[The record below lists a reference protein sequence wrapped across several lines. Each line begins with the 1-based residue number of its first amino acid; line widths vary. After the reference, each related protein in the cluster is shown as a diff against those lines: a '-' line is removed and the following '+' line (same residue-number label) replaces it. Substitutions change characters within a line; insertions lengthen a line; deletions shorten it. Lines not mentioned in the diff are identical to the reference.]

1 MFFGKIL
8 IMKEIKFPENL
19 KTLRKNKKLSQAR
32 LGELLSV
39 DQRTISAWEKGICE
53 PSFEMLARICE
64 LFDETFDGLLT

>member
-64 LFDETFDGLLT
+64 LFDETFDDIIS